1 MMEPPP
7 NLDPAVSALNGHA
20 SRTFGGERDG
30 RCGEFVPGE
39 GQQHRS
45 VGVHSVGEVVATGND
60 LGGLSKEMNGE
71 VEGVDAEVEGRS
83 TT

>member
-1 MMEPPP
+1 MAGVA
-7 NLDPAVSALNGHA
+7 NLFL
-20 SRTFGGERDG
+20 
-30 RCGEFVPGE
+30 GE